1 MSARALTTSARENFL
16 QYQSDANCDE
26 QCKNPKIGVSTCA
39 ECSSTRTLRKCYH
52 SNRFLYKP
60 QPSVERRDASNACQ
74 REATIYPRR
83 IISVTRSSI
92 MTVLARPSSAFAR
105 RGIPEHRAPRAG
117 TDHALPPAQMSKSLT
132 NQLKHKTGTSNQA
145 QGGIKTSAQEG
156 IVSASPHWRRLP
168 AMTAM
173 LAAAERLE
181 LYRP

>member
-39 ECSSTRTLRKCYH
+39 ECSSTRTLRKGYH

-60 QPSVERRDASNACQ
+60 QPSVERRDASNACH
-74 REATIYPRR
+74 REATICPRR

-132 NQLKHKTGTSNQA
+132 NQLKHKTDKSTLA
-145 QGGIKTSAQEG
+145 QGGINPGS
-156 IVSASPHWRRLP
+156 RRHCLRIAP
-168 AMTAM
+168 
-173 LAAAERLE
+173 LAAAPCHDGDACRS
-181 LYRP
+181 